1 MPNTHLFVVYCR
13 TFHFASREIAIF
25 APMIQLQDQRKM
37 AVMAISDSFCSL
49 TSSIAIL
56 QRSLGVDASLAA
68 VGGYVRDRLI
78 GRTCGDLDL
87 ATALMPETVI
97 DRAKTNGLTVVP
109 TGLKH
114 GTVTVVLDGANIEI
128 TTYRGDGDYF
138 DGRRPSKV
146 NFGVS
151 LEEDLARRDF
161 TINAMA
167 LPIEFFN
174 SSDWRAHIIDPF
186 DGQSDLE
193 AKLIRA
199 VGDPLRRFDEDGL
212 RPYRACR
219 FASQL
224 GFSIEFYTGSAISQ
238 RLDVASKV
246 TVERIFTELT
256 KLLTGIDA
264 PYGLKALANYG
275 LLDKCLPELGPLIGC
290 EQNIYHAFDVWNHT
304 LETIKFAP
312 PDPTMRWAALLH
324 DIGKPSAKFIDNT
337 GRTKFHGHEALSE
350 KIASQILKRL
360 KVSNA
365 LYDETLAL
373 IRHHGVRPDKTWSD
387 AACRRL
393 LHRMTRDGLDWR
405 RWASLQLADQMG
417 KGIYTENVPRSHA
430 ELVERIEKIASA
442 APPLDL
448 KALAIDG
455 NRLIELAAKPGGPWT
470 GALQRHLLEMIIED
484 PCLNTPNTLET
495 LAAKWLGEKNR
506 D

>member
-1 MPNTHLFVVYCR
+1 MPSINL
-13 TFHFASREIAIF
+13 
-25 APMIQLQDQRKM
+25 LQQ
-37 AVMAISDSFCSL
+37 
-49 TSSIAIL
+49 
-56 QRSLGVDASLAA
+56 SLGPDASLVA
-68 VGGYVRDRLI
+68 VGGYVRDRLL
-78 GRTCGDLDL
+78 GRTGGDLDL

-97 DRAKTNGLTVVP
+97 NRAKASGLTVVP

-114 GTVTVVLDGANIEI
+114 GTVTVVLGGDNIEI

-167 LPIEFFN
+167 LPVEFF
-174 SSDWRAHIIDPF
+174 SSNDWQAHIIDPF
-186 DGQSDLE
+186 GGQSDLD
-193 AKLIRA
+193 AKLIKA

-224 GFSIEFYTGSAISQ
+224 GFTIETHTGNAIPQ

-246 TVERIFTELT
+246 AVERIFTELT

-264 PYGLKALANYG
+264 PYGLKALAGYG

-290 EQNIYHAFDVWNHT
+290 EQNTHHAFDVWNHT
-304 LETIKFAP
+304 LEALKFAP
-312 PDPTMRWAALLH
+312 ADAAMRWATLLH
-324 DIGKPSAKFIDNT
+324 DIGKPSAKFIDQT

-350 KIASQILKRL
+350 KMASQILKRL
-360 KVSNA
+360 KASNA
-365 LYDETLAL
+365 LYAETLAL
-373 IRHHGVRPDKTWSD
+373 IRHHGTRPDKTWSD

-393 LHRMTRDGLDWR
+393 LHRMTRDELDWH

-417 KGIYTENVPRSHA
+417 KDINTENVPSDHA
-430 ELVERIEKIASA
+430 ELLERMERIASV
-442 APPLDL
+442 APPLDV

-455 NRLIELAAKPGGPWT
+455 KAIMRLADKSRGPWI
-470 GALQRHLLEMIIED
+470 GALQRHLLEMVMDD
-484 PCLNTPNTLET
+484 PKLNTADELER
-495 LAAKWLGEKNR
+495 LSKIWLQSG
-506 D
+506 DSGS